1 MIGSTRY
8 WTAGLLVAT
17 LSCLSPSLHA
27 GWRFGAPLDLT
38 PASPTAFPHL
48 DASGRKAIAASGGRI
63 ALSWEDSSS
72 GAPACHVAVIEP
84 ARAVVTTYSFGRGE
98 CFEPAVAALPE
109 GRFAL
114 IWEDEQGVA
123 ATLVTAAGLGPV
135 LGLGP
140 RGGQGSLTW
149 HPSLGLHAAW
159 SGPDGRWRRIWHTR
173 LHIAPEGR
181 LAVGDITPADTAAPT
196 DDQLQPVLAATASG
210 LALAWE
216 DRRHGHTVIYG
227 SASRD
232 GRSWSP
238 ARRISQNPTGRI
250 NEELGRGSGAMRPTL
265 ASLGGERLAA
275 VWLDKRD
282 FLSGYDV
289 YAALSDDGG
298 LTWGRDRIAQD
309 SFGDAIAQWH
319 AAAAGNAQGVLAI
332 AWDDERDG
340 TADIW
345 LTWLRPDGRYADNV
359 SPAGG
364 PGSQSDPV
372 IALDDAGDLHLV
384 WIERDEAGMARLR
397 YAVGQPAP

>member
-1 MIGSTRY
+1 M
-8 WTAGLLVAT
+8 AAA
-17 LSCLSPSLHA
+17 SCLVTMVHA
-27 GWRFGAPLDLT
+27 AWQFGAAIDLT
-38 PASPTAFPHL
+38 PPSATAFPHL
-48 DASGRKAIAASGGRI
+48 DASGRKAIAASGERI
-63 ALSWEDSSS
+63 ALAWEDSRN
-72 GAPACHVAVIEP
+72 GAPACHVAIIEP
-84 ARAVVTTYSFGRGE
+84 AQPVFGQHRFGRGE

-114 IWEDEQGVA
+114 IWEDEHGVGVA
-123 ATLVTAAGLGPV
+123 LVTPSGLGPA
-135 LGLGP
+135 LWLGP
-140 RGGQGSLTW
+140 RGGQGSLIW

-173 LHIAPEGR
+173 LHITPEGG
-181 LAVGDITPADTAAPT
+181 LVVGDTLPADPAPVT
-196 DDQLQPVLAATASG
+196 DDQLQPVLTATASG

-227 SASRD
+227 SASGD
-232 GRSWSP
+232 GRNWSSP
-238 ARRISQNPTGRI
+238 RRISQNPTGRI
-250 NEELGRGSGAMRPTL
+250 NNELGRGTGAMRPTL

-298 LTWGRDRIAQD
+298 LTWGPNRIAQD

-319 AAAAGNAQGVLAI
+319 AAAAGDAKGVLAI
-332 AWDDERDG
+332 VWDDERDG
-340 TADIW
+340 SADIW
-345 LTWLRPDGRYADNV
+345 LTWLRADGSYADNV

-372 IALDDAGDLHLV
+372 IVLDAAGSLHLA
-384 WIERDEAGMARLR
+384 WIERDGTGTARLR
-397 YAVGQPAP
+397 YAVGQPRP